1 VVLDQEALV
10 LTVVSLAYD
19 DLLRDRE
26 GQIQPFLF
34 FHSNTDQLIKVRQ
47 NVTLTQARFWLKV
60 VKTAVTQNMST
71 GKNLMKNKLLMVS
84 KKDLLKEALT
94 ILIAEYSLETV
105 KDTLHKLERAIKD
118 PLPIVELNEKSKRSL
133 AYTLKKN

>member
-1 VVLDQEALV
+1 
-10 LTVVSLAYD
+10 
-19 DLLRDRE
+19 
-26 GQIQPFLF
+26 
-34 FHSNTDQLIKVRQ
+34 
-47 NVTLTQARFWLKV
+47 
-60 VKTAVTQNMST
+60 MST